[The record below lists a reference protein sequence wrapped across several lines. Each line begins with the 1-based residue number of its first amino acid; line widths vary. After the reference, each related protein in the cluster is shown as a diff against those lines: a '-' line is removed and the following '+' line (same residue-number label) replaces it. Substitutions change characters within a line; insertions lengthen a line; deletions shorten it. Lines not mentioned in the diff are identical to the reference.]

1 MISAKTGFLI
11 IDAAIMEMKITGFLH
26 NRCRMIVAS
35 YLTKDMHIDWR
46 EGEKFYSNNL
56 VDIDAMVNNNSW
68 QWCAGSGTDAQPYFR
83 IFNPW
88 TQLKT
93 YDPELKYV
101 REYIPELK
109 DVPDKDILN
118 WWKPEIHEKWLKE
131 GIQYFK
137 PILDH
142 SEEAKN
148 AIKIYKE
155 AL

>member
-1 MISAKTGFLI
+1 M
-11 IDAAIMEMKITGFLH
+11 
-26 NRCRMIVAS
+26 
-35 YLTKDMHIDWR
+35 DWR
-46 EGEKFYSNNL
+46 QGETFYSNNL

-101 REYIPELK
+101 REHLPELK
-109 DVPDKDILN
+109 DVPDNDIIN
-118 WWKPEIHEKWLKE
+118 WWKPEIHEKWINNGVK
-131 GIQYFK
+131 YFK

-142 SEEAKN
+142 SIESKK
-148 AIKIYKE
+148 AIEIYKKS
-155 AL
+155 L